1 MRFPTK
7 GPPSISICLPPI
19 YFYKKF
25 YFLLPTYYTPPT
37 KLTTT
42 DSAQMPV
49 VDIEPSKEHPMPYDM
64 TDDTTATLLEEMA
77 VAGNTV
83 ELQHALGADF
93 PAMGDEDIAREKAL
107 IDAVVKSQTKHG
119 KNIAHE
125 NLKIPTVA
133 FAAAAFLRTY
143 GEIVAMDAAK
153 ARAAITNKLME
164 IANCGET
171 KYELKALELLGKH
184 SDIGIFTERS
194 EVTINYRNPEDL
206 EFAIKERVKRL
217 LNADV
222 IDITPLTANL
232 DEELG
237 VFVNIVE
244 PEKAEDPV
252 ETEVIEATA

>member
-7 GPPSISICLPPI
+7 GPPSIFICPPPI

-93 PAMGDEDIAREKAL
+93 PLWGTRIL
-107 IDAVVKSQTKHG
+107 
-119 KNIAHE
+119 
-125 NLKIPTVA
+125 
-133 FAAAAFLRTY
+133 
-143 GEIVAMDAAK
+143 
-153 ARAAITNKLME
+153 
-164 IANCGET
+164 
-171 KYELKALELLGKH
+171 
-184 SDIGIFTERS
+184 
-194 EVTINYRNPEDL
+194 
-206 EFAIKERVKRL
+206 
-217 LNADV
+217 
-222 IDITPLTANL
+222 
-232 DEELG
+232 
-237 VFVNIVE
+237 
-244 PEKAEDPV
+244 PEKKR
-252 ETEVIEATA
+252 

>member
-1 MRFPTK
+1 
-7 GPPSISICLPPI
+7 
-19 YFYKKF
+19 
-25 YFLLPTYYTPPT
+25 
-37 KLTTT
+37 
-42 DSAQMPV
+42 
-49 VDIEPSKEHPMPYDM
+49 
-64 TDDTTATLLEEMA
+64 
-77 VAGNTV
+77 
-83 ELQHALGADF
+83 
-93 PAMGDEDIAREKAL
+93 MGDEDIAREKAL
-107 IDAVVKSQTKHG
+107 IDAVVKSQTKHS